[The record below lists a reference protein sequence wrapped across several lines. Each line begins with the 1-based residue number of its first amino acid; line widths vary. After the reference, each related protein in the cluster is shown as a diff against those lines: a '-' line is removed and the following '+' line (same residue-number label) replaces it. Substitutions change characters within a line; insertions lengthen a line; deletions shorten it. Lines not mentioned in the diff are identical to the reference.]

1 MQRLL
6 PSHDRNWK
14 CYKVIIT
21 NVSFFTKFSASIQ
34 NPFLPFELTNLKMA
48 KELSEE
54 TLKEAFESADK
65 DKDSQISVSEL
76 GMYLQQLR

>member
-1 MQRLL
+1 
-6 PSHDRNWK
+6 
-14 CYKVIIT
+14 
-21 NVSFFTKFSASIQ
+21 
-34 NPFLPFELTNLKMA
+34 MA

-76 GMYLQQLR
+76 GMYLHQSCCWAFEAVNNSFKGPTTLSSFTAPKRLEGTHAADTF

>member
-1 MQRLL
+1 MQGVL
-6 PSHDRNWK
+6 PSHDKNWK
-14 CYKVIIT
+14 YYKVIIT

-34 NPFLPFELTNLKMA
+34 SPFLPFELTNLKMA
-48 KELSEE
+48 DELSEE

-76 GMYLQQLR
+76 GKYLH

>member
-1 MQRLL
+1 
-6 PSHDRNWK
+6 
-14 CYKVIIT
+14 
-21 NVSFFTKFSASIQ
+21 
-34 NPFLPFELTNLKMA
+34 MA

-76 GMYLQQLR
+76 GMYLQCLSKKLGFFAVYEAKWCIFKLK

>member
-1 MQRLL
+1 M
-6 PSHDRNWK
+6 
-14 CYKVIIT
+14 
-21 NVSFFTKFSASIQ
+21 
-34 NPFLPFELTNLKMA
+34 PFEHTNLKMA